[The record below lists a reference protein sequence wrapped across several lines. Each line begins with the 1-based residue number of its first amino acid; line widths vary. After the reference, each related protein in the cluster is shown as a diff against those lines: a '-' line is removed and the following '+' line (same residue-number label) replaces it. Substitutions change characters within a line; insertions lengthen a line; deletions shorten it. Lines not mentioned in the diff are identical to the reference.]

1 MFDSILGNLFGNK
14 TETKKSVSS
23 SILNRIRKRKSIIQ
37 KFKNINPN
45 DNLKRA
51 KIAKE
56 LLNVSKTEGERK
68 AARKFYKDEASL
80 NSLKN
85 KIKASNSIN
94 EKLSLARQGK
104 RLATK
109 QQKEFWENL
118 INRLQKKKQEKKD
131 VISEKKALTVDTDK
145 EQDME
150 KDTEEIKEEQEI
162 DIDKN
167 ESEEDSGNDTKETE
181 KDDENEEEIEEDGE
195 EGESEEDGDEDED
208 EDDGEGENDEWDG
221 TQGNNIDNSDHDI
234 TSDDNENNNENKN

>member
-1 MFDSILGNLFGNK
+1 MFDSILGSLFGNK
-14 TETKKSVSS
+14 TETKKSASS
-23 SILNRIRKRKSIIQ
+23 SVLNRIKKRKLIIQ
-37 KFKNINPN
+37 KFKSINPN

-85 KIKASNSIN
+85 RIKASDSIN

-118 INRLQKKKQEKKD
+118 INRLQKKKQERREA
-131 VISEKKALTVDTDK
+131 VMSEKKALTTDIDK
-145 EQDME
+145 EQDAE
-150 KDTEEIKEEQEI
+150 KDMEEIKEEQEL

-167 ESEEDSGNDTKETE
+167 EPGEDSGNDTKETE
-181 KDDENEEEIEEDGE
+181 KDD
-195 EGESEEDGDEDED
+195 
-208 EDDGEGENDEWDG
+208 
-221 TQGNNIDNSDHDI
+221 
-234 TSDDNENNNENKN
+234 